1 MKIMVPMQKGAPK
14 FGSLALLIITGFFG
28 WGLAALGQTPA
39 AITNPTDHATLSNPS
54 VTFDWTVGTGASD
67 YFLYVGTTQGANNV
81 FAKDEGLA
89 ASQVVNGLPN
99 GTIWVRLWT
108 LIGSTWWIND
118 YSYTEIV
125 GTSPATMTVPANHA
139 TLSNPTVT
147 LNWTTGSGA
156 SDYFLYVGTTQG
168 ANNILGKD
176 EGLATSQGINGL
188 PNGTIWVR
196 LWTLIGSTWWINDY
210 SYTENGGSGTPAV
223 ITSPANHSDVFGGSI
238 TLQWATGNGASDY
251 FLYVGTSQGA
261 NNILGK
267 DEGLATSQVVNGLP
281 NGTIW
286 VRVWT
291 LIGSTWWANDY
302 SYTDFLVGDDYPW
315 KSTPADSV
323 NSYTDFYIRE
333 CTDFVA
339 WRMNR
344 DKGDTSPSA
353 FWFKNTIPGQNGIWG
368 NAINWMSH
376 AQAVGYRVDTTP
388 AIGAVAYFSASPGHV
403 AYVESLNADGSVN
416 LSEYNYDNPFAYG
429 IRYNVTTVTAFI
441 HVLH

>member
-1 MKIMVPMQKGAPK
+1 M
-14 FGSLALLIITGFFG
+14 
-28 WGLAALGQTPA
+28 
-39 AITNPTDHATLSNPS
+39 
-54 VTFDWTVGTGASD
+54 GTGASD
-67 YFLYVGTTQGANNV
+67 YFLYVGTTQGANNI

-99 GTIWVRLWT
+99 EHFGCAYRHHWFHLVDQQLQLHGNSR
-108 LIGSTWWIND
+108 
-118 YSYTEIV
+118 
-125 GTSPATMTVPANHA
+125 GTSPATMTIPANHA

-147 LNWTTGSGA
+147 FNWTTGSGA

-176 EGLATSQGINGL
+176 EGLATSQGVNGL

-223 ITSPANHSDVFGGSI
+223 ITSPANHSDLFGGSI
-238 TLQWATGNGASDY
+238 TLPVGKRKWCFGLFPVCRHDPRGQQHPRQRRGA
-251 FLYVGTSQGA
+251 GH
-261 NNILGK
+261 
-267 DEGLATSQVVNGLP
+267 EGQVVNGLP

-315 KSTPADSV
+315 KSTTADSV
-323 NSYTDFYIRE
+323 NSDRPNFYIRE

-339 WRMNR
+339 MANE
-344 DKGDTSPSA
+344 
-353 FWFKNTIPGQNGIWG
+353 PGQG
-368 NAINWMSH
+368 
-376 AQAVGYRVDTTP
+376 R
-388 AIGAVAYFSASPGHV
+388 HV
-403 AYVESLNADGSVN
+403 
-416 LSEYNYDNPFAYG
+416 P
-429 IRYNVTTVTAFI
+429 I
-441 HVLH
+441 HVLVQEHDSGPERHWGKRYQLDEPRQAIGYRSTRLRHRRRRY